1 MDGTT
6 WNVGKITGSGNT
18 ATFTH
23 IHGYGFGTNA
33 SHMSGSIYDTT
44 SEMGCVFVGADTGK
58 LGMLQSARV
67 DTNGHRGTSTIVG
80 STASAPQYVSMAWD
94 QANNVGCVWY
104 RDSANSNYPTA
115 RAFTL
120 NGTTT
125 YGDAVMG
132 TAVVLTSNGTDAF
145 GGIASGSPDS
155 SEFVCVWKESTTELS
170 ACTITLSGTTISN
183 TTVGALDRDGS
194 EEYYV
199 EGENLLTYNPKT
211 KKYYFSY
218 NDSNDDL
225 NVMVKVIT
233 HDAGAL
239 TSSTTKVI
247 DGTAVSTYYWNI
259 LYTGGSASETEAGM
273 VLIGKISSN
282 YVGSAMYSPAY
293 TSSTSNLTTENFIGF
308 ADITSSA
315 SATSK
320 VRIIGLDVNQ
330 SGLTAGQKY
339 YVTDNGTLSETAESG
354 KVVEAGKS
362 ISATKLLV
370 KG

>member
-1 MDGTT
+1 
-6 WNVGKITGSGNT
+6 
-18 ATFTH
+18 
-23 IHGYGFGTNA
+23 
-33 SHMSGSIYDTT
+33 
-44 SEMGCVFVGADTGK
+44 
-58 LGMLQSARV
+58 
-67 DTNGHRGTSTIVG
+67 
-80 STASAPQYVSMAWD
+80 
-94 QANNVGCVWY
+94 
-104 RDSANSNYPTA
+104 
-115 RAFTL
+115 
-120 NGTTT
+120 
-125 YGDAVMG
+125 MG
-132 TAVVLTSNGTDAF
+132 TAIVLTSNGTDAF